1 MEKYQEYIQEQN
13 FFIAIDKDVN
23 FPQGSFVRFINDFV
37 EKNIDIENFQKKR
50 KNDKIV
56 ARHKMK

>member
-37 EKNIDIENFQKKR
+37 EKNIDIENF
-50 KNDKIV
+50 
-56 ARHKMK
+56 